1 MIIAKNRIEI
11 LDCTIRDGGYV
22 NNWSFS
28 KDLVRESYRA
38 LSKSG
43 VNWVELGFRG
53 SERYFDPQ
61 KYGLWRFTKDDVV
74 NEVTRNINGA
84 KIAVMGDYGKIDAE
98 DFVVARESPVHLVRI
113 AVHKDK
119 VANAVNLLEKIK
131 EKGYQTSLQCMGYS
145 TYTSAEKRELLSIL
159 KSTGIDYVYVADS
172 YGSVFPFQI
181 PGLFEPL
188 LAVGGFK
195 VGFHPHNNIQM
206 AFANTLEAIR
216 VGVHIIDS

>member
-1 MIIAKNRIEI
+1 VIISKNRIEI

-61 KYGLWRFTKDDVV
+61 KYGLWIFTKDDVV

-98 DFVVARESPVHLVRI
+98 DFVVAR
-113 AVHKDK
+113 
-119 VANAVNLLEKIK
+119 
-131 EKGYQTSLQCMGYS
+131 
-145 TYTSAEKRELLSIL
+145 
-159 KSTGIDYVYVADS
+159 
-172 YGSVFPFQI
+172 
-181 PGLFEPL
+181 
-188 LAVGGFK
+188 
-195 VGFHPHNNIQM
+195 
-206 AFANTLEAIR
+206 
-216 VGVHIIDS
+216 